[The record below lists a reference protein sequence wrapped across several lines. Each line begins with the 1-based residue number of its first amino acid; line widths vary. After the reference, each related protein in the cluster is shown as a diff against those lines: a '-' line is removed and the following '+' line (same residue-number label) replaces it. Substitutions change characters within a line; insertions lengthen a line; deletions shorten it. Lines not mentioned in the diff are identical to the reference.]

1 MWMNRTPLEAAY
13 DMEGAFNDVVL
24 TLTRNA
30 RVGDVLDRLDRILAA
45 YGSLGAI
52 DREDQISHRY
62 LSEELNQLSSM
73 ATIFPTIFLG
83 VSAFLLN
90 VVMTRLI
97 TAQRSQIAILKA
109 FGHSNREVGLHY
121 MRLVLLICLLGLAI
135 GIAGGSWLG
144 RQMSVLYQD
153 FFRFP
158 YLEYRLGLHVILIG
172 TGVTVAAAL
181 TGTLSALRRA
191 VSLPPAEA
199 MRPEQPPVFRRTLVE
214 RLGLERLISQTTR
227 MILRNIERRP
237 VKALLSI
244 VGISFACAILM
255 VGRFQSAAIDFML
268 DVQFGLA
275 QRDDLTVTFF
285 EPTSGRVIHDLTSLP
300 GVDRVEPFR
309 SAAVILRSGH
319 RTYRTSLQGLPPS
332 GTLRR
337 ILDSDLRNVELP
349 PEGLLLTDFLGQ
361 QLGVAAG
368 GFLEVEFL
376 EGRRET
382 VCVPVAGLVKEYMGV
397 SAYMDIDG
405 LNRLLREGR
414 VVSGAHLAIDNGQRE
429 AILAALKDAPRVA
442 GVTDRRKAVLNFLE
456 QMAGTVLIFAFF
468 GTILAASI
476 AFGVVYNNARIALAE
491 RSRELATLRVMGF
504 TTGEIVSIL
513 VGELGLLTLV
523 AIPPGFVIGR
533 ALIAYIV
540 RGIESDLYRIPV
552 VTEPAMFAFAATVV
566 LASSLVSSLVVAR
579 KLYRLD
585 LVAVLKSSE

>member
-1 MWMNRTPLEAAY
+1 
-13 DMEGAFNDVVL
+13 
-24 TLTRNA
+24 
-30 RVGDVLDRLDRILAA
+30 
-45 YGSLGAI
+45 
-52 DREDQISHRY
+52 
-62 LSEELNQLSSM
+62 
-73 ATIFPTIFLG
+73 
-83 VSAFLLN
+83 
-90 VVMTRLI
+90 
-97 TAQRSQIAILKA
+97 
-109 FGHSNREVGLHY
+109 
-121 MRLVLLICLLGLAI
+121 
-135 GIAGGSWLG
+135 
-144 RQMSVLYQD
+144 
-153 FFRFP
+153 
-158 YLEYRLGLHVILIG
+158 
-172 TGVTVAAAL
+172 
-181 TGTLSALRRA
+181 
-191 VSLPPAEA
+191 
-199 MRPEQPPVFRRTLVE
+199 
-214 RLGLERLISQTTR
+214 
-227 MILRNIERRP
+227 
-237 VKALLSI
+237 
-244 VGISFACAILM
+244 
-255 VGRFQSAAIDFML
+255 ML

-285 EPTSGRVIHDLTSLP
+285 EPTSGRVVHDLASLP
-300 GVDRVEPFR
+300 GVDMVESFR
-309 SAAVILRSGH
+309 STAVILRSGH
-319 RTYRTSLQGLPPS
+319 RTYRTALQGLPPS
-332 GTLRR
+332 GSLRR
-337 ILDSDLRNVELP
+337 ILDTELRTVELP

-382 VCVPVAGLVKEYMGV
+382 VLVPVAGLVKEYMGV

-405 LNRLLREGR
+405 LNRLLREGT
-414 VVSGAHLAIDNGQRE
+414 VVSGAHLAIDDGQRDS
-429 AILAALKDAPRVA
+429 ILAALKDAPRVA

-540 RGIESDLYRIPV
+540 RGVESDLYRIPV